1 MKHYISFFVTI
12 GNERR
17 DIMEQLKGIT
27 QKIEKLRDL
36 MHQLMNEKESL
47 TDPQLVVLS
56 QKLDDLLNEYDKL
69 INRR

>member
-1 MKHYISFFVTI
+1 MNCIPNFATI
-12 GNERR
+12 GSGRR
-17 DIMEQLKGIT
+17 DIMTQLKEIT

-47 TDPQLVVLS
+47 TDPKLVVIS

-69 INRR
+69 IDRS